1 MGVGTDW
8 CGVFP
13 YFTGTGLKA
22 LFTQFCIISSGS
34 RCGFLKSN
42 PSDRITNLFPCVFQ
56 LTSLK
61 ESYSFE
67 DEEEVVFKNNKEA
80 GFIKEVVA
88 TTPLFIRLYN
98 HPYQIRRKLFLTS
111 LQENLPLTIPV
122 PILIKLTSKTKRNK
136 WARRSEALAYE
147 DSCFNGPVSLF
158 PKGRLS
164 PFSLEDLGS
173 LSRGVDISQFAFDNG
188 IIGNNSISM
197 EILRAYLYFIL
208 FLRRTIAIAPV
219 IPLLKMNET
228 FPTKTEIAQIQSK
241 ESIHAII
248 DRYII
253 YNSHVAPQ
261 KMRI

>member
-61 ESYSFE
+61 ESYSF

-88 TTPLFIRLYN
+88 TTPLFIRLYQS
-98 HPYQIRRKLFLTS
+98 P
-111 LQENLPLTIPV
+111 IPDTKEAV
-122 PILIKLTSKTKRNK
+122 PTSKTKRNK

-147 DSCFNGPVSLF
+147 DSCFNG
-158 PKGRLS
+158 R
-164 PFSLEDLGS
+164 
-173 LSRGVDISQFAFDNG
+173 
-188 IIGNNSISM
+188 
-197 EILRAYLYFIL
+197 IL
-208 FLRRTIAIAPV
+208 RTIAISFHWLGIVGIGATP
-219 IPLLKMNET
+219 
-228 FPTKTEIAQIQSK
+228 
-241 ESIHAII
+241 
-248 DRYII
+248 
-253 YNSHVAPQ
+253 
-261 KMRI
+261 

>member
-61 ESYSFE
+61 ESYSFLAGTSGYTIGSQE
-67 DEEEVVFKNNKEA
+67 DEEEVVFEA

-88 TTPLFIRLYN
+88 TTPLFIRLYQS
-98 HPYQIRRKLFLTS
+98 P
-111 LQENLPLTIPV
+111 IPDTKEAV
-122 PILIKLTSKTKRNK
+122 PTSKTKRNK

-147 DSCFNGPVSLF
+147 DSCFNG
-158 PKGRLS
+158 R
-164 PFSLEDLGS
+164 
-173 LSRGVDISQFAFDNG
+173 
-188 IIGNNSISM
+188 
-197 EILRAYLYFIL
+197 IL
-208 FLRRTIAIAPV
+208 RTIAISFHWLGIVGIGATP
-219 IPLLKMNET
+219 
-228 FPTKTEIAQIQSK
+228 
-241 ESIHAII
+241 
-248 DRYII
+248 
-253 YNSHVAPQ
+253 
-261 KMRI
+261 

>member
-61 ESYSFE
+61 ESYSFVMLNISILYVLDIS
-67 DEEEVVFKNNKEA
+67 DEEEVVFEA

-88 TTPLFIRLYN
+88 TTPLFIRLYQS
-98 HPYQIRRKLFLTS
+98 P
-111 LQENLPLTIPV
+111 IPDTKEAV
-122 PILIKLTSKTKRNK
+122 PTSKTKRNK

-147 DSCFNGPVSLF
+147 DSCFNG
-158 PKGRLS
+158 R
-164 PFSLEDLGS
+164 
-173 LSRGVDISQFAFDNG
+173 
-188 IIGNNSISM
+188 
-197 EILRAYLYFIL
+197 IL
-208 FLRRTIAIAPV
+208 RTIAISFHWLGIVGIGATP
-219 IPLLKMNET
+219 
-228 FPTKTEIAQIQSK
+228 
-241 ESIHAII
+241 
-248 DRYII
+248 
-253 YNSHVAPQ
+253 
-261 KMRI
+261 